1 MPTSKELPDFEP
13 SMASPVRSGPVAT
26 GLALTLAVGLALAGC
41 GGDDTPAPGGSGG
54 SGAGGKAGSSGS
66 GSGGSGTGGAGT
78 GGASGAGAGG
88 NGAGGAG
95 TGSGGA
101 SGSGPADGGAA
112 GAGGGA
118 GPADGS
124 VPAGNGETFAATMLS
139 AGAGVR
145 TDRRPISIGFH
156 DAKVNKT
163 FVSWMGINSDAVVK
177 ELDHATSTWSA
188 DKIAGKATYS
198 DKHNYPGLVR
208 GKDDHLYLFYG
219 AHNTPLR
226 LARSPG
232 PLSIAGTWTDGN
244 IAAAAGASYPAP
256 VVTSD
261 GTMYVGYRWTR
272 QSNGHTDDRPYA
284 FVKSTDNGAT
294 WTKQMVVDPYP
305 RPDNLTEVYNGKVSY
320 QPTIGAAKAKIHLA
334 WTLAGGGPGTHA
346 HATYGRN
353 VYYAYLD
360 PSNDHMYDVTGRDL
374 GTTIDGAEAEMYCKP
389 LDTGCSNCGHQAS
402 LQVSVHYNDDGT
414 PLIVYG
420 HLTAGLSSLRWNGTA
435 WVNKVVTTEKGEPR
449 EVSKFGPASFKA
461 FRTAGNT
468 CQVFRTTDGGE
479 SWRPETVITAPH
491 PVGRCHV
498 IDNHHPDAKVFME
511 ENPGGNGGDVSV
523 AKVSAGFDPPYQPPS
538 Q

>member
-1 MPTSKELPDFEP
+1 
-13 SMASPVRSGPVAT
+13 
-26 GLALTLAVGLALAGC
+26 
-41 GGDDTPAPGGSGG
+41 
-54 SGAGGKAGSSGS
+54 
-66 GSGGSGTGGAGT
+66 
-78 GGASGAGAGG
+78 
-88 NGAGGAG
+88 
-95 TGSGGA
+95 
-101 SGSGPADGGAA
+101 
-112 GAGGGA
+112 
-118 GPADGS
+118 
-124 VPAGNGETFAATMLS
+124 MLS

-145 TDRRPISIGFH
+145 TDRRPISIGFY
-156 DAKVNKT
+156 DAKVKKT
-163 FVSWMGINSDAVVK
+163 FVSWMGTGSDAVVK
-177 ELDHATSTWSA
+177 EFDHATSTWSP
-188 DKIAGKATYS
+188 DKIAGQATYA
-198 DKHNYPGLVR
+198 DKHNYPGLIR

-226 LARSPG
+226 LARSPM

-244 IAAAAGASYPAP
+244 IGAAAGASYPAP
-256 VVTSD
+256 VMTSE

-294 WTKQMVVDPYP
+294 WTKQMVIDPYP
-305 RPDNLTEVYNGKVSY
+305 RADNLTEVYNGKVSY
-320 QPTIGAAKAKIHLA
+320 QPTIGSAKAKIHVA

-374 GTTIDGAEAEMYCKP
+374 GPTIDGAEAEMYCKP

-479 SWRPETVITAPH
+479 SWRPETVITAAH

-498 IDNHHPDAKVFME
+498 IDNAHADVKVLME
-511 ENPGGNGGDVSV
+511 ENPSGDGGDVSV
-523 AKVSAGFDPPYQPPS
+523 AKVSAGFDPPYSPPS